1 MNPNCI
7 RDYAFVAYLVTS
19 GVKCLKN
26 DDGSFSC
33 QLQNNELNAH
43 FKEYKEKYKPIIDKI
58 RKIVKN
64 M

>member
-1 MNPNCI
+1 MKPNCI
-7 RDYAFVAYLVTS
+7 RDYAFVAYLFTS
-19 GVKCLKN
+19 GVKCFKN

-33 QLQNNELNAH
+33 QLQDDELNAH

-58 RKIVKN
+58 RKMIKN